1 MTKDRRPQGADRA
14 PRAAEGHELSP
25 NATHFLRRSL
35 AGYRPY
41 VPGEQ
46 PPDGEDWVKLN
57 TNESPLPPSPKVI
70 AAIKAATDESLRLYP
85 SPTAA
90 SARQAIAAHFGL
102 GAGQVGLGNGADEL
116 IEMCFRAFAGA
127 GDRVAYSTPT
137 YPLLDP
143 LCRVH
148 EATPSIHPTSEGWTW
163 TPELVDDPA
172 PLKFLVNPNSPTGT
186 HHGRMSVERVLA
198 RSQGVVVLDEAYV
211 DFAPESQLELVG
223 RHPNLLILRTM
234 SKSYALAGM
243 RIGFA
248 LGNAQLIA
256 ALDAVKDS
264 YNLNRLAI
272 VAAVA
277 AIDDEVHHRKIV
289 DYVVSERGWL
299 EEQLRELGFE
309 HSPSAA
315 NFVFVKPSRG
325 PSAAAVADALRE
337 RRVLIRHYDRE
348 PIAGWFRITIGTRDQ
363 HQKLLRALEE
373 VL

>member
-1 MTKDRRPQGADRA
+1 MQKSFLKKAL
-14 PRAAEGHELSP
+14 EGYE
-25 NATHFLRRSL
+25 
-35 AGYRPY
+35 PY

-57 TNESPLPPSPKVI
+57 TNESPLPPSNKVI
-70 AAIKAATDESLRLYP
+70 EAIRAATGESLRLYP
-85 SPTAA
+85 SPT
-90 SARQAIAAHFGL
+90 SAHAREAIADHFGL
-102 GAGQVGLGNGADEL
+102 EANQVTLGNGADEL

-148 EATPSIHPTSEGWTW
+148 EVTPSTHPTAEGWTW
-163 TPELVDDPA
+163 TADFIDDPA

-186 HHGRMSVERVLA
+186 HHGTMSVERVLG
-198 RSQGVVVLDEAYV
+198 RSRGVVVLDEAYV
-211 DFAPESQLELVG
+211 DFAPESQLALVSKYA
-223 RHPNLLILRTM
+223 NLLILRTM

-248 LGNAQLIA
+248 LGSPQLIA

-277 AIDDEVHHRKIV
+277 AIKDEDHHRKIV
-289 DYVVSERGWL
+289 QHVVSERAWL
-299 EEQLRELGFE
+299 EEQLREEGFE

-315 NFVFVKPSRG
+315 NFLFVKPPPG
-325 PSAAAVADALRE
+325 ASAAAVADALRE
-337 RRVLIRHYDRE
+337 RRILIRHYHRE
-348 PIAGWFRITIGTRDQ
+348 PIAGWFRVTIGTRDQ
-363 HQKLLRALEE
+363 HERLLAALKEI
-373 VL
+373 L

>member
-1 MTKDRRPQGADRA
+1 MSQSFLKKAL
-14 PRAAEGHELSP
+14 EG
-25 NATHFLRRSL
+25 F
-35 AGYRPY
+35 RPY

-70 AAIKAATDESLRLYP
+70 DAIKAAANDSLRLYP

-90 SARQAIAAHFGL
+90 PARQAIAGHFGL
-102 GAGQVGLGNGADEL
+102 QAIQVALGNGADEL

-148 EATPSIHPTSEGWTW
+148 EVTPSTHPTAEGWTW
-163 TPELVDDPA
+163 TSGLEEDQA

-186 HHGRMSVERVLA
+186 WHGRPSVVRVVA
-198 RSQGVVVLDEAYV
+198 RSRGVVVLDEAYV
-211 DFAPESQLELVG
+211 DFARESQLELVDKF
-223 RHPNLLILRTM
+223 PNLLILRTM

-248 LGNAQLIA
+248 IGNPRLIA

-264 YNLNRLAI
+264 YNVNRLAI
-272 VAAVA
+272 AAAAA
-277 AIDDEVHHRKIV
+277 AIEDEDHHRKIV
-289 DYVVSERGWL
+289 DHVVAERAWL
-299 EEQLRELGFE
+299 EEQLRECGFE

-315 NFVFVKPSRG
+315 NFVFVKPPPRF
-325 PSAAAVADALRE
+325 SAAALADALRE
-337 RRVLIRHYDRE
+337 RGVLIRHYDRE
-348 PIAGWFRITIGTRDQ
+348 PIAGWFRITIGTREQ
-363 HQKLLRALEE
+363 HERLLAALKEI
-373 VL
+373 L

>member
-1 MTKDRRPQGADRA
+1 MSQSFLKKAL
-14 PRAAEGHELSP
+14 EG
-25 NATHFLRRSL
+25 
-35 AGYRPY
+35 YQPY

-57 TNESPLPPSPKVI
+57 TNESPLPPSSKVI
-70 AAIKAATDESLRLYP
+70 EAIRDATGESLRLYP
-85 SPTAA
+85 SPT
-90 SARQAIAAHFGL
+90 SAPAREAIAEHFGL
-102 GAGQVGLGNGADEL
+102 DANQVILGNGADEL

-148 EATPSIHPTSEGWTW
+148 EVMPSTHPTGEGWAW
-163 TPELVDDPA
+163 TADLVDDPA

-186 HHGRMSVERVLA
+186 HHGMMSVERVLR
-198 RSQGVVVLDEAYV
+198 RSRGVVVLDEAYV
-211 DFAPESQLELVG
+211 DFAPESQLALIG
-223 RHPNLLILRTM
+223 KHPNLLILRTM

-248 LGNAQLIA
+248 LGNPQLIA

-277 AIDDEVHHRKIV
+277 AIKDEVHHRRIV
-289 DYVVSERGWL
+289 QHVVTERAWL
-299 EEQLRELGFE
+299 EDQLREAGFE

-315 NFVFVKPSRG
+315 NFVFVKP
-325 PSAAAVADALRE
+325 PPDASAAAVADALRE
-337 RRVLIRHYDRE
+337 RRVLIRHYHRE
-348 PIAGWFRITIGTRDQ
+348 PIAGWFRVTIGTREQ
-363 HQKLLRALEE
+363 HDRLLAALKEI
-373 VL
+373 L